1 MSLRNKETY
10 CVESGLPNR
19 KFAVRVINH
28 EPIVQK
34 LPLGPFVLSH
44 PDQNLIRR
52 DKRFTPVHLGQT
64 KFLIN
69 VWFILQE
76 NTK

>member
-1 MSLRNKETY
+1 MSLRHKQTY
-10 CVESGLPNR
+10 CVESALPNR
-19 KFAVRVINH
+19 KLAVRVINH

-34 LPLGPFVLSH
+34 LPLGPFVLCH
-44 PDQNLIRR
+44 PDQNLLGGIQ
-52 DKRFTPVHLGQT
+52 RFTPVHVGQT

-69 VWFILQE
+69 VWFLLQE